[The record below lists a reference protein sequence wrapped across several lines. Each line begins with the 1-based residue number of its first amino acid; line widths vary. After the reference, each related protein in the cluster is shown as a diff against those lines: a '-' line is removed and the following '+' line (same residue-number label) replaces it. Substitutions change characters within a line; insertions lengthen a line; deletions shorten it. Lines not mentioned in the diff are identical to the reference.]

1 MKTRLS
7 ESEIRR
13 RAANLAKLWLKTKRG
28 PVLPIGLRQ
37 IALSTGLHVEEV
49 EELGGVRLMNPW
61 AESGIDVVG
70 ILDRRNE
77 TATISKRQSLAVQ
90 RFTLSHEIAHWVLHP
105 GLVHHRERVE
115 SENLLPRL
123 AKPPE
128 EREADI
134 FASELLM
141 PTEIVAHE
149 MKKRFGGPI
158 DGSLVHEDLA
168 FMLSVGTGKTIQPT
182 WLARIP
188 QIERADLVARASSFG
203 GPPFEPL
210 CKVFAVSAKA
220 VAYRLLE
227 LGWFLNFRRQ

>member
-13 RAANLAKLWLKTKRG
+13 RAASLAEPWLKTKCG
-28 PVLPIGLRQ
+28 PVLPIDLRG
-37 IALSTGLHVEEV
+37 IALSIGLHVEEA

-90 RFTLSHEIAHWVLHP
+90 TFTLAHEIAHWVLHP
-105 GLVHHRERVE
+105 GLVHHRERIE
-115 SENLLPRL
+115 SESLSPRF

-128 EREADI
+128 EREANI

-141 PTEIVAHE
+141 PAQLVTHE

-168 FMLSVGTGKTIQPT
+168 FMLSVGTGKTIQPS

-188 QIERADLVARASSFG
+188 QVERAQLFARASSFG

-210 CKVFAVSAKA
+210 GKTFGVSSKA
-220 VAYRLLE
+220 MAYRLLE
-227 LGWFLNFRRQ
+227 LGLVS

>member
-7 ESEIRR
+7 EGEIRSKADSLVR
-13 RAANLAKLWLKTKRG
+13 RWLNSKRA
-28 PVLPIGLRQ
+28 PALRIDLHEIAYSAGLR
-37 IALSTGLHVEEV
+37 VEEI

-61 AESGIDVVG
+61 AESGVEVVG
-70 ILDRRNE
+70 ILDRIND
-77 TATISKRQSLAVQ
+77 TATISRKQSLAVQ
-90 RFTLSHEIAHWVLHP
+90 RFTLAHEIAHWVLHP

-115 SENLLPRL
+115 SDNLSPRL
-123 AKPPE
+123 AKRPE

-141 PTEIVAHE
+141 PAAIIKRE
-149 MKKRFGGPI
+149 MAKRFGGPI

-188 QIERADLVARASSFG
+188 QMEGAQLFAQASSFG

-210 CKVFAVSAKA
+210 CEAFGVSAKA
-220 VAYRLLE
+220 MAYRLLE
-227 LGWFLNFRRQ
+227 LGLVF